1 MIYGQSFTTKEH
13 QGLNRYRAQQLG
25 SRLCSY
31 FCTFL
36 LKHGKKVF
44 SLYRVRGALL
54 SSTPIV
60 SFDWLVYFAR
70 LQDAKHPSLNSSWEQ
85 SSTLPRAMPAWFCH
99 RVG

>member
-1 MIYGQSFTTKEH
+1 MDEVLQQKKIKD
-13 QGLNRYRAQQLG
+13 LNRYRAQQLV

-36 LKHGKKVF
+36 LKHGEKVF
-44 SLYRVRGALL
+44 SLYQVRGALL

-85 SSTLPRAMPAWFCH
+85 SSTMPHAMPAWFCNM
-99 RVG
+99 VG